1 MESPIIPL
9 GDKIVILP
17 QEEGEQ
23 TYGNIIVPDTGQEK
37 PEMGKV
43 LAVGPGRISTDGTL
57 IPNRLE
63 VGQTKRM
70 SVIKDPIIAPYEIQ
84 VEEDQY
90 VLVDTEKDKPLGY
103 YSDITNAIQKI
114 SRLGLA
120 NAKEEYT
127 LAGFIESFNN
137 IKNKLT
143 NSINN

>member
-1 MESPIIPL
+1 M
-9 GDKIVILP
+9 K
-17 QEEGEQ
+17 
-23 TYGNIIVPDTGQEK
+23 
-37 PEMGKV
+37 
-43 LAVGPGRISTDGTL
+43 GRQK
-57 IPNRLE
+57 
-63 VGQTKRM
+63 GQTKRM
-70 SVIKDPIIAPYEIQ
+70 SKIKDPIIAPYEIQ

-90 VLVDTEKDKPLGY
+90 VLIDTEKDKPLGY

>member
-1 MESPIIPL
+1 M
-9 GDKIVILP
+9 K
-17 QEEGEQ
+17 
-23 TYGNIIVPDTGQEK
+23 
-37 PEMGKV
+37 
-43 LAVGPGRISTDGTL
+43 GRQK
-57 IPNRLE
+57 
-63 VGQTKRM
+63 GQTKRM
-70 SVIKDPIIAPYEIQ
+70 SKIKDPVIAPFEIQ

-90 VLVDTEKDKPLGY
+90 VLIDTEKDKPLGY

-143 NSINN
+143 NSIKN